1 MTFNELGLDHEL
13 LKAIETLGFVQPSPI
28 QEKAIPVLLSGERD
42 FVGLAQTGTGKT
54 AAFGLPLLQQLDI
67 FNPTVQGIILCPT
80 RELCMQITKDLQ
92 VFAKYK
98 GAVHIVP
105 VYGGVSISNQIR
117 DLKRGAHIV
126 VATPGRLLDH
136 IERGTIKLNTV
147 RFAIL
152 DEADEML
159 NMGFQDDINDIL
171 SQTTKDKHVW
181 LFSATMPKEVE
192 QIARK
197 YMNNPERITI
207 GKVNAT
213 AENLEHQFCV
223 VSAKDMNKVL
233 ARFIDYYPEMYGILF
248 CRTKRD
254 TQELANKLM
263 KDGYNVDALHGD
275 LSQQQ
280 RDTVM
285 NRFRTRNIQMLIATD
300 VAARGIDVN
309 DVTHVL
315 HLNLPD
321 DSENYTHR
329 SGRTARAGKSGISL
343 VIINSRETGKLRSL
357 EGRIGKKFKKVMVP
371 TGKEICEKQ
380 LFSLIDSIN
389 NAEVDEA
396 AVATYMHKVF
406 TEFEKFSKEELIK
419 RLISVEFN
427 RYLKLY
433 GKAPDLNLSDSG
445 KNGDRRDK
453 REGTQDRSE
462 VSNEL
467 FINVGAMDVND
478 KSGFLAF
485 LCDVS
490 GVSGRDIGR
499 INLKDS
505 YSFFGVEDV
514 EAANKIIKSLNGEEI
529 EGRKIR
535 VEFSGGAGSGNS
547 GNSNNKG
554 GGGFKSKG
562 RGFDKSKQRSGG
574 RDFNRSSGTKKN
586 YSRGR

>member
-1 MTFNELGLDHEL
+1 MTFNELGLDKEL
-13 LKAIETLGFVQPSPI
+13 QKAVEALGFVHPSPI
-28 QEKAIPVLLSGERD
+28 QEKAIPILLSGERD

-80 RELCMQITKDLQ
+80 RELCMQIAKDLQ
-92 VFAKYK
+92 TFAKNK
-98 GAVHIVP
+98 GAVNIVP
-105 VYGGVSISNQIR
+105 VYGGANISTQIR

-136 IERGTIKLNTV
+136 IDRGTIKLSTV

-171 SQTTKDKHVW
+171 SQTTKEKRVW

-197 YMNNPERITI
+197 YMSNPERITI

-233 ARFIDYYPEMYGILF
+233 ARFIDYFPEMYGILF

-343 VIINSRETGKLRSL
+343 VIINSREAGKLRSL
-357 EGRIGKKFKKVMVP
+357 EGRIGKKFKKVTVP

-380 LFSLIDSIN
+380 LFSLINSIN

-396 AVATYMHKVF
+396 AVATYMQKVLA
-406 TEFEKFSKEELIK
+406 EFEKFSKEELIK
-419 RLISVEFN
+419 KLISVEFN

-433 GKAPDLNLSDSG
+433 GNAPDLNTTDSG
-445 KNGDRRDK
+445 RNSDRREKFDNK
-453 REGTQDRSE
+453 SERNE

-505 YSFFGVEDV
+505 YSFFGVEDPD
-514 EAANKIIKSLNGEEI
+514 AANKIIKALNGEEI

-535 VEFSGGAGSGNS
+535 VEFSGGPGSGNS
-547 GNSNNKG
+547 GGSGNKEG
-554 GGGFKSKG
+554 KSFKSKG
-562 RGFDKSKQRSGG
+562 GFDKRRGGGGG
-574 RDFNRSSGTKKN
+574 RDFNRSSSSKKN

>member
-28 QEKAIPVLLSGERD
+28 QEKAIPVLLSGNRD

-98 GAVHIVP
+98 GSVHIVP

-433 GKAPDLNLSDSG
+433 GKAPDLNLSDTG
-445 KNGDRRDK
+445 KNSDRREK
-453 REGTQDRSE
+453 REGTAERTD

-535 VEFSGGAGSGNS
+535 VEFSGGAGNS
-547 GNSNNKG
+547 NNSNNKG
-554 GGGFKSKG
+554 GGSGFKSKG
-562 RGFDKSKQRSGG
+562 RGFDKNKQRSGS
-574 RDFNRSSGTKKN
+574 RDFKRSSGARKN

>member
-574 RDFNRSSGTKKN
+574 RDFNRSSGTKKKLL
-586 YSRGR
+586 